1 MTTHIQYL
9 DRDFLLSA
17 NEPDEYEELRQE
29 IAELTS
35 EVSLKRA
42 ELEAI
47 KASLAGDLTQ
57 PQETASHSGAESSSC
72 G

>member
-35 EVSLKRA
+35 EVSFKKA

-47 KASLAGDLTQ
+47 KATLAGLT
-57 PQETASHSGAESSSC
+57 P
-72 G
+72 